1 MALSA
6 HDAAAGFAP
15 EQGAIFDLTTRAKLR
30 LTGADRFRY
39 LNGQMSNDLRKATEE
54 SAVHACVVNAKGK
67 VNANLFITADGD
79 AFLIDTDPGMA
90 EALTARLDRYIIAD
104 DVQIEDVT
112 EAFSLWHILAPGQ
125 PELSLGEAKL
135 RSATRFDLPGTDV
148 WLARS
153 EHGRSGQELATLYP
167 FCDGGRAETFRIE
180 RGLPRWGYE
189 LTDEIIPTEANLE
202 ASAIDYAKGCYIG
215 QEVISRIKMSG
226 QTNKRLCG
234 FVVADDG
241 AMQPGM
247 RLRNVD
253 DAKDVGWLTSVTQSE
268 RLGRQIALGFAK
280 RGFQTPGTRLHAQL
294 PDASAL
300 IEVEVVA
307 LPFV

>member
-1 MALSA
+1 MASSTQ
-6 HDAAAGFAP
+6 DVPAGFSP

-30 LTGADRFRY
+30 LTGADRSRY
-39 LNGQMSNDLRKATEE
+39 LNGQMSNDLRKASEE
-54 SAVHACVVNAKGK
+54 NAVHACVLNAKGK
-67 VNANLFITADGD
+67 VNADIYVTSDGD

-112 EAFSLWHILAPGQ
+112 EAFALWHLLAPAK
-125 PELSLGEAKL
+125 PMLSLGDAKL
-135 RSATRFDLPGTDV
+135 RHAARLGLPGTDV

-153 EHGRSGQELATLYP
+153 DDGRSGQRLAALHLL
-167 FCDGGRAETFRIE
+167 CDGARAETFRIE

-234 FVVADDG
+234 FIAVDEG
-241 AMQPGM
+241 EMREGM
-247 RLRNVD
+247 RLKSGD
-253 DAKDVGWLTSVTQSE
+253 DAKEVGWLTSAAKSE
-268 RLGRQIALGFAK
+268 RLGRQIALGFVK
-280 RGFQTPGTRLHAQL
+280 RGFQTPGTRLQAG
-294 PDASAL
+294 PTDASAP
-300 IEVEVVA
+300 IAVEIVA